1 MLSSVEGQVHRYTCG
16 SACVYVYVHM
26 PVYTYLYIFTLMI
39 CVYEIEKFCLSSKI
53 I

>member
-1 MLSSVEGQVHRYTCG
+1 MLLSVEGQVHRYTCG
-16 SACVYVYVHM
+16 SAYVYVCVHM

-39 CVYEIEKFCLSSKI
+39 CVYEIEKFCFKI